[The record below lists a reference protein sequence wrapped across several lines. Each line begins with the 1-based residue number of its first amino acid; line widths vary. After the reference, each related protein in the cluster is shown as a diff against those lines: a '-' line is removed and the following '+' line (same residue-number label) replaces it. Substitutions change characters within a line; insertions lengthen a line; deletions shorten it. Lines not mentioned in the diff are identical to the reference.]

1 MNKRLMSK
9 IAISL
14 FTMTSVLATNSSMIY
29 AKNAKSR
36 IYGKDRI
43 ETSIEISRAGWK
55 NGSQTVVIAQG
66 YNYADAL
73 CSAPLA
79 KKHNAPIIL
88 TSQSGL
94 SDNTVNEIKRLK
106 VKNVYIIGGPKVVS
120 EKVDKQLKSI
130 NITNITRL
138 YGATRYET
146 SLKIAEQL
154 GSVNEIFVT

>member
-55 NGSQTVVIAQG
+55 DGSQTVVIAQG

-79 KKHNAPIIL
+79 KKYNAPIIL

-106 VKNVYIIGGPKVVS
+106 VKNVYII
-120 EKVDKQLKSI
+120 
-130 NITNITRL
+130 
-138 YGATRYET
+138 
-146 SLKIAEQL
+146 
-154 GSVNEIFVT
+154 